1 MTIAFVQ
8 STSGIST
15 GTPTSF
21 AKAYGSNNTAGNLLI
36 AVGTVPDAGGGVP
49 TLTDSQGNTWTVANG
64 LDGGSGKN
72 QFVGYVQN
80 CKGGANTVTANQGG
94 VAVTGWDLAIY
105 EFSGAAL
112 TGGPDH
118 TATSLR
124 YATTTTPTT
133 TAFTASQ
140 NGALYFG
147 VLAID
152 AAATI
157 TKNAAYTQGETPTA
171 LRNDEYLIQSVA
183 ASLAASWTVSVT
195 TRGTWYIY
203 VFLPA
208 AGGGATMTSPLQL
221 SDQLNRIV
229 QGS

>member
-1 MTIAFVQ
+1 MVAAARR
-8 STSGIST
+8 TSIRWLCAKLVK
-15 GTPTSF
+15 GTARTRSRRIRAASPSR
-21 AKAYGSNNTAGNLLI
+21 
-36 AVGTVPDAGGGVP
+36 VGTWRS
-49 TLTDSQGNTWTVANG
+49 TRIFR
-64 LDGGSGKN
+64 SGK
-72 QFVGYVQN
+72 
-80 CKGGANTVTANQGG
+80 
-94 VAVTGWDLAIY
+94 
-105 EFSGAAL
+105 L

-118 TATSLR
+118 TATSLSLR
-124 YATTTTPTT
+124 DDNDADDDRFLPRRKT
-133 TAFTASQ
+133 
-140 NGALYFG
+140 GRLYFG

-157 TKNAAYTQGETPTA
+157 TWVKNAAYTQGETPTA

-208 AGGGATMTSPLQL
+208 AGGGATAWGPQL